1 MNSTLTAGTPQGTA
15 QASPSAASG
24 QSEEK
29 LPAGVISVNTASFA
43 LAFAAWVMFGPSVR
57 FIAKELGLSV
67 PVATLIKT
75 LPVLVGSVMRI
86 PLGILTDRVGARL
99 MFPLLLLASAGGVYM
114 ASLSTSTTGLTVTA
128 LVIGLAGATFVVGVQ
143 SVSAWTPKAKQG
155 FALGLFGAGNVGTA
169 ITTFGLP
176 LLLTSLGWRGSF
188 RIYALMLVATAAGY
202 WLLIRN
208 APRVGAAPTLGALL
222 APLKSLRTWRF
233 GLYYMATFGVF
244 MAATLTVTDIYI
256 DGYKVSVRTAGL
268 LATTFTFSASLI
280 RILGGKLSDR
290 LGARLTLRLSLL
302 TVAAALFPISLALPL
317 AATVTLVLI
326 AGLAMGIGS
335 AATFRYIPDYFPK
348 SVGAVGG
355 AVGALGGLGGFLL
368 PQVGT
373 AMKTAFGSAGVQVI
387 PLAAVALLAVLVQQ
401 VTVRRLDRAA
411 RETNQTASDL
421 VSMASQVSP
430 PLADQR
436 PVSAGPSTLRGNAD
450 QLERISR

>member
-1 MNSTLTAGTPQGTA
+1 
-15 QASPSAASG
+15 
-24 QSEEK
+24 
-29 LPAGVISVNTASFA
+29 
-43 LAFAAWVMFGPSVR
+43 
-57 FIAKELGLSV
+57 
-67 PVATLIKT
+67 
-75 LPVLVGSVMRI
+75 
-86 PLGILTDRVGARL
+86 
-99 MFPLLLLASAGGVYM
+99 
-114 ASLSTSTTGLTVTA
+114 
-128 LVIGLAGATFVVGVQ
+128 
-143 SVSAWTPKAKQG
+143 
-155 FALGLFGAGNVGTA
+155 
-169 ITTFGLP
+169 
-176 LLLTSLGWRGSF
+176 
-188 RIYALMLVATAAGY
+188 
-202 WLLIRN
+202 
-208 APRVGAAPTLGALL
+208 LL

-302 TVAAALFPISLALPL
+302 TVAAALFPISLGLPL

-387 PLAAVALLAVLVQQ
+387 PLAAVALLAVLVQH
-401 VTVRRLDRAA
+401 VTVRRLDRAT

-430 PLADQR
+430 SLADQR
-436 PVSAGPSTLRGNAD
+436 PVSAGTNAEQRNAD
-450 QLERISR
+450 RLERISR